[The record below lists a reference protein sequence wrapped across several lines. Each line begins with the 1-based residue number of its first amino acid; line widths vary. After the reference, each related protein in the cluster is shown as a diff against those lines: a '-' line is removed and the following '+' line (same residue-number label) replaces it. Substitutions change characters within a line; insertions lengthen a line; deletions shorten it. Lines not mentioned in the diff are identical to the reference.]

1 MMENIKNFLKGIKN
15 AISNFLIQRD
25 MDTFAIWGLWLVF
38 LFAVLS
44 SIAHVAAMFGDGD
57 QWAGMLPALA
67 VDGGLALATYALG
80 RFDNKWVKGGF
91 FAFMFLSVFA
101 NLDYTL
107 QKLLGGPVTLDSIW
121 RLDAWQLIKVGAKSS
136 PPLLGAMM
144 MEINTGVAELKRL
157 QSTPQPS
164 TALSTVR
171 QSEPS
176 SNPNVS
182 VDKPSTPLSTPRQSS
197 RLKAAKR
204 RALPFQPDLTVP
216 VLKRGNHQLEP
227 SITPSTDRKNVNSE
241 GVEASSGSHQ
251 VIRPT
256 MVDVEDE
263 ELQKSIDIVRLFRLN
278 NNLSET
284 ARQYGFTVEGV
295 RVRIKNLWKDPKQ
308 QTWVEAQIPD
318 WVEKNRHKFLA
329 D

>member
-1 MMENIKNFLKGIKN
+1 MMQVEAEQNKPIDWLNI
-15 AISNFLIQRD
+15 
-25 MDTFAIWGLWLVF
+25 GLWLVK
-38 LFAVLS
+38 FAVLFTS
-44 SIAHVAAMFGDGD
+44 ARHVAEAFLSLER
-57 QWAGMLPALA
+57 AGTHAFWGWLPALA
-67 VDGGLALATYALG
+67 TDGGLLFMAWKLKSDSKSKVL
-80 RFDNKWVKGGF
+80 WGGF
-91 FAFMFLSVFA
+91 IWFLVMSAFAQIDHAIQNVNFTGDNLYDGWQVVKIGLFAFSLPFL
-101 NLDYTL
+101 
-107 QKLLGGPVTLDSIW
+107 
-121 RLDAWQLIKVGAKSS
+121 
-136 PPLLGAMM
+136 
-144 MEINTGVAELKRL
+144 VAFMVVVASKR
-157 QSTPQPS
+157 QIETTESQPQPS
-164 TALSTVR
+164 TALSTAR

-176 SNPNVS
+176 SDPNVS
-182 VDKPSTPLSTPRQSS
+182 VDKPSTPLSTPRQSN

-204 RALPFQPDLTVP
+204 RALPFQPDLTIP

-227 SITPSTDRKNVNSE
+227 SIAPSIDRKNVNSE
-241 GVEASSGSHQ
+241 GVEASSANHQ